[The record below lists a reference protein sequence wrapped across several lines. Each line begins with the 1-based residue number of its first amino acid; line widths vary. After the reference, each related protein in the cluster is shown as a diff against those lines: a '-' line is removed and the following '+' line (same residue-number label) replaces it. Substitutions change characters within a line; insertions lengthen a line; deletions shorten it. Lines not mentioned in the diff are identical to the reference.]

1 MVTGKQLVVVTGKG
15 GVGKSTVTAVLAV
28 AAVRAGRRAIVAE
41 VAARAD
47 VARALG
53 GRPGPPL
60 RETEPYPGLR
70 HITIDRRNAMENY
83 LRDEVPGPLPAAL
96 LARSRAF
103 EVFVA
108 TTPGM
113 SDLLTIGA
121 VWELL
126 QHPRHRRGASPYDL
140 VVLDAPAS
148 GSLVGLLAAPRAFRS
163 IARVGP
169 VARQSAA
176 IERTLTDSAVTEVIA
191 VATPEQMPVT
201 ETLMLRG
208 ELTRRFGIELGAVV
222 VNRLVSSPFAAE
234 DLEAIA
240 GVEDDPAVRSARW
253 LHGRA
258 QAHQTQLSR
267 LRKGLSGTLVLTLPF
282 LFGGQIG
289 RRQIEHLADLLEPRP
304 DLLESRPR

>member
-1 MVTGKQLVVVTGKG
+1 MTGKQFVVVTGKG
-15 GVGKSTVTAVLAV
+15 GVGKSTVAAALAITAV
-28 AAVRAGRRAIVAE
+28 RRGQRTIVAE
-41 VAARAD
+41 VAARDDA
-47 VARALG
+47 ARALG
-53 GRPGPPL
+53 GRAGAPL
-60 RETEPYPGLR
+60 QETEPYPGLR
-70 HITIDRRNAMENY
+70 HVTIDRRTALEQY
-83 LRDEVPGPLPAAL
+83 LRDEVPGPLPALL

-126 QHPRHRRGASPYDL
+126 QRPRHRRGASPYDL

-148 GSLVGLLAAPRAFRS
+148 ANLVGLLAAPRAFRS

-176 IERTLTDSAVTEVIA
+176 IERTLADGDATEVVA

-208 ELTRRFGIELGAVV
+208 ELTRQLGIELGAVV
-222 VNRLVSSPFAAE
+222 VNRVVRSPFTAE
-234 DLEAIA
+234 DLAAIA
-240 GVEDDPAVRSARW
+240 ALEDDTAARSARW

-258 QAHQTQLSR
+258 QAHHEQLSR
-267 LRKGLSGTLVLTLPF
+267 LRKGLRGRSVLTLPL
-282 LFGGQIG
+282 LFERRIG
-289 RRQIEHLADLLEPRP
+289 RRELEHLADLLERREP
-304 DLLESRPR
+304 